1 MNGFP
6 LSLVS
11 LLSFGLLGSAVAAPR
26 PRYYSGSSRPKLN
39 HKANAEK
46 KRKRKL
52 AEKSRKR
59 NRC

>member
-1 MNGFP
+1 MSGFP

-11 LLSFGLLGSAVAAPR
+11 LLSFGSLGSAVAAAPR
-26 PRYYSGSSRPKLN
+26 PRYGSSRPTRN
-39 HKANAEK
+39 HKANADK

>member
-1 MNGFP
+1 MSGFP

-11 LLSFGLLGSAVAAPR
+11 LLSFGLLGSVVAPR
-26 PRYYSGSSRPKLN
+26 PRYGSSRPTRN
-39 HKANAEK
+39 HKANADK